1 MTKKGFIHL
10 NFSKENF
17 GGFTRQNFAKQ
28 NLAGF
33 TLVELLVVISIIG
46 TLASIVM
53 VSMSGATDKARD
65 ARIKQGISQLRTIAE
80 LMKDD
85 DNSYANLC
93 SDTSTISGDD
103 NYATQQSIIQTDVI
117 GQGGVIKWCYNNS
130 NSYCLSV
137 QLVGDTSKYY
147 CIDSSGLAN
156 STGTPCGSADIG
168 CNGHSI

>member
-1 MTKKGFIHL
+1 MVWGEQRMMKILKRKSSG
-10 NFSKENF
+10 
-17 GGFTRQNFAKQ
+17 
-28 NLAGF
+28 GF

-80 LMKDD
+80 LIKDD

-103 NYATQQSIIQTDVI
+103 NYATQQNIIQTDVTE
-117 GQGGVIKWCYNNS
+117 QGGVIKWCYVNS

-137 QLVGDTSKYY
+137 RLVADTS
-147 CIDSSGLAN
+147 
-156 STGTPCGSADIG
+156 
-168 CNGHSI
+168 